1 MGTRQTGK
9 VIFPIGKVEGK
20 HVLDYTIRGAD
31 YEQFVVNSA
40 TASDADFVLVQTTAL
55 TDSAS
60 ATESISLLNTFNKSF
75 GDSIGRDS
83 ATVTDLAVVLT
94 PNLGKGDSVSAT
106 ESITSFDIGLAL
118 SDSSPPT
125 ESLAYA
131 IAKVLSD
138 SSSAL
143 DLVGVDD
150 GITFQQTLS
159 FTDTVT
165 QSDNNIVVV
174 HTALRSLGDS
184 APATE
189 SITFAQSLVVSDTA
203 TIQDS
208 VNDSSFVVTFT
219 FGRNLDD
226 FAYPLDSDPVF
237 SITNR
242 PSDTVTT
249 SDAFDSF
256 DIGKVL
262 GDTATITQ
270 TPVIAFAQGNIADS
284 VSATES
290 IIVGFG
296 YEQNPTDS
304 SSATDSPALTPNKV
318 FGDSAITSE
327 ASVLAPNLGIGDS
340 ATATESLV
348 FALSQVLADS
358 AAATE
363 AKQFTIPLIFNDS
376 ASALDSGQG
385 VRRDYF
391 DSDYVVEPPSADSA
405 FDADSSFTFT

>member
-9 VIFPIGKVEGK
+9 VIFPIGKVEGR
-20 HVLDYTIRGAD
+20 HVLDYTIQGAD
-31 YEQFVVNSA
+31 YEEFVVSSA
-40 TASDADFVLVQTTAL
+40 TASDSDFIITQTTVF
-55 TDSAS
+55 TNSAS
-60 ATESISLLNTFNKSF
+60 ATESISLLNTFDRSF

-83 ATVTDLAVVLT
+83 ATVTDLAALT
-94 PNLGKGDSVSAT
+94 PGLGKGDSVSAI
-106 ESITSFDIGLAL
+106 ESITSFNIGLGL
-118 SDSSPPT
+118 SDSSPTT
-125 ESLAYA
+125 ESLVYA
-131 IAKVLSD
+131 ITKALSD

-150 GITFQQTLS
+150 GITFQQTFS
-159 FTDTVT
+159 FTETVP
-165 QSDNNIVVV
+165 QSDDVAVLGLY
-174 HTALRSLGDS
+174 LRNPSDS

-189 SITFAQSLVVSDTA
+189 SIALAPSLGVSDTA

-208 VNDSSFVVTFT
+208 VNDSSFTIDFVY
-219 FGRNLDD
+219 GRPLDD
-226 FAYPLDSDPVF
+226 STSATEASVF
-237 SITNR
+237 SIINR

-270 TPVIAFAQGNIADS
+270 TPAIAFAQGNIADS

-290 IIVGFG
+290 ILVGFG
-296 YEQNPTDS
+296 FEETAADS
-304 SSATDSPALTPNKV
+304 TSATDSPALTPNKV

-327 ASVLAPNLGIGDS
+327 AAVFASNLGLGDS
-340 ATATESLV
+340 VTATESLV
-348 FALSQVLADS
+348 FAIAQVLADS
-358 AAATE
+358 AAAAE
-363 AKQFTIPLIFNDS
+363 AKQFAIPLVFNDS
-376 ASALDSGQG
+376 SSALDSGQG